1 MKKISYLI
9 IGLLLSIYL
18 ISCTGYTPIFGTKDL
33 KFNIN
38 RHDIKGEKRLGNK
51 IYYKIESLSKTI
63 KDNENGKNINISLD
77 VLKDKIATSKN
88 SAGKI
93 LEYKII
99 LNTNVDISDSLNEN
113 KIVSQNFVSSLTYKV
128 QDQYSETLK
137 LEKQVEENL
146 INKTYEEL
154 LIKLSQN
161 IVK

>member
-1 MKKISYLI
+1 M
-9 IGLLLSIYL
+9 
-18 ISCTGYTPIFGTKDL
+18 
-33 KFNIN
+33 
-38 RHDIKGEKRLGNK
+38 
-51 IYYKIESLSKTI
+51 
-63 KDNENGKNINISLD
+63 
-77 VLKDKIATSKN
+77 KDKIATSKN